1 MMKVYKLHK
10 NISYR
15 RGRHLLAVLIGAAV
29 MSTAAGCMTV
39 GPEYAPVSPDAP
51 SQWSVELKGGLVQ
64 EKTASAEMA
73 SWWDCLND
81 GVLSS
86 LEARVANGSLELK
99 AARARLLEARALRG
113 VSRASLFPTLGAT
126 GAITSYR
133 TSENG
138 TSGVQL
144 EDVLY
149 SAGFDAGWEVDLFGG
164 VHRAVEASQAN
175 LEAAR
180 EDYRD
185 VMVSMLA
192 EVALNYIEVRTYQ
205 ARLASTM
212 ENIAAQEKVYQLNRS
227 LFEAGMISELAMQQS
242 RYGVE
247 RSRAAVPTLESGLAA
262 AKNRLAVLLGE
273 KPGAL
278 NALLEETAP
287 IPTLPATVAVGVP
300 ADTLRN
306 RPDIRKAERQ
316 LAAQTARVGV
326 ATSDLYPKLRL
337 AGTLGLESIDG
348 GELLSGDSL
357 AWSVGPAASW
367 NIFNAGAVRQNI
379 AVQSALVDQAL
390 VQYEVTVLQALE
402 EIENVLI
409 AYAKEQNRHEYLTSA
424 ITAARRA
431 DELAREQ
438 YQAGLVDFSNV
449 LDTQQALLSLEDEL
463 AQNEGTMV
471 SNLVRLYKAF
481 GGGWSSFEGV
491 EVP

>member
-1 MMKVYKLHK
+1 
-10 NISYR
+10 
-15 RGRHLLAVLIGAAV
+15 
-29 MSTAAGCMTV
+29 
-39 GPEYAPVSPDAP
+39 
-51 SQWSVELKGGLVQ
+51 
-64 EKTASAEMA
+64 
-73 SWWDCLND
+73 
-81 GVLSS
+81 
-86 LEARVANGSLELK
+86 
-99 AARARLLEARALRG
+99 
-113 VSRASLFPTLGAT
+113 
-126 GAITSYR
+126 
-133 TSENG
+133 
-138 TSGVQL
+138 
-144 EDVLY
+144 
-149 SAGFDAGWEVDLFGG
+149 
-164 VHRAVEASQAN
+164 
-175 LEAAR
+175 
-180 EDYRD
+180 
-185 VMVSMLA
+185 
-192 EVALNYIEVRTYQ
+192 
-205 ARLASTM
+205 
-212 ENIAAQEKVYQLNRS
+212 
-227 LFEAGMISELAMQQS
+227 MISELAMQQS